1 MKCQFFSTNTSLP
14 SPNPGARR
22 LRPKWQLDEGSH
34 IFSIL
39 FSLLSQFTTF
49 APMKREIKGNA
60 CVFCASSASIDSR
73 YLDAARELGT
83 LLARRGWRCVNG
95 GGAVGLM
102 GAVTDGTL
110 DAGGE
115 VTGVIP
121 KFMVDNGWCY
131 DRLEDVIVTADMH
144 QRKQMMSE
152 MADAVIALP
161 GGVGTLE
168 ELLETLTWR
177 QLSLVKVPVII
188 LNTLG
193 YYDPLLAMLGHAINE
208 GFMKPVH
215 SRLWSVASTPLEA
228 IDMLEHAETIEFE
241 SKY

>member
-1 MKCQFFSTNTSLP
+1 
-14 SPNPGARR
+14 
-22 LRPKWQLDEGSH
+22 
-34 IFSIL
+34 
-39 FSLLSQFTTF
+39 
-49 APMKREIKGNA
+49 MKREMRGNV
-60 CVFCASSASIDSR
+60 CVFCASSANIDKR
-73 YLDAARELGT
+73 YLEAAYELGG
-83 LLARRGWRCVNG
+83 LLAQDGWRCVNG

-131 DRLEDVIVTADMH
+131 DRLDDVVITADMH

-161 GGVGTLE
+161 GGVGTFE

-177 QLSLVKVPVII
+177 QLGLVKVPVII

-193 YYDPLLAMLGHAINE
+193 YYDNLLAMLQHAINE
-208 GFMKPVH
+208 GFMKTSH
-215 SRLWSVASTPLEA
+215 AQLWQVASTPGEA
-228 IDMLEHAETIEFE
+228 VAMLGNSKPVEFE

>member
-1 MKCQFFSTNTSLP
+1 
-14 SPNPGARR
+14 
-22 LRPKWQLDEGSH
+22 
-34 IFSIL
+34 
-39 FSLLSQFTTF
+39 
-49 APMKREIKGNA
+49 MKREIRGNV
-60 CVFCASSASIDSR
+60 CVFCASSANIDER
-73 YLDAARELGT
+73 YLADARELGT
-83 LLARRGWRCVNG
+83 LLAQGGWRCVNG

-131 DRLEDVIVTADMH
+131 DRLMDVVVTADMH
-144 QRKQMMSE
+144 QRKQMMSN

-177 QLSLVKVPVII
+177 QLGLVKVPIII

-193 YYDPLLAMLGHAINE
+193 YYDLLLAMLRHAIDE
-208 GFMKPVH
+208 GFMKPSH
-215 SRLWSVASTPLEA
+215 GQLWQVAATPAEA
-228 IDMLEHAETIEFE
+228 VALLDDSSPVAFE

>member
-1 MKCQFFSTNTSLP
+1 MKKII
-14 SPNPGARR
+14 R
-22 LRPKWQLDEGSH
+22 
-34 IFSIL
+34 
-39 FSLLSQFTTF
+39 
-49 APMKREIKGNA
+49 GNV
-60 CVFCASSASIDSR
+60 CVFCASSANIDER
-73 YLDAARELGT
+73 YLADAHQLGT
-83 LLARRGWRCVNG
+83 LLAQAGWRCVNG

-102 GAVTDGTL
+102 GAVTDGAL
-110 DAGGE
+110 DADGE

-131 DRLEDVIVTADMH
+131 DRLIDVVVTADMH
-144 QRKQMMSE
+144 QRKQIMSD

-177 QLSLVKVPVII
+177 QLGLVKVPVII

-193 YYDPLLAMLGHAINE
+193 YYDPLLAMLHHAIDE
-208 GFMKPVH
+208 GFMKPSH
-215 SRLWSVASTPLEA
+215 GQLWQVAATPAEA
-228 IDMLEHAETIEFE
+228 ISLLDNDNPVQFE

>member
-1 MKCQFFSTNTSLP
+1 M
-14 SPNPGARR
+14 
-22 LRPKWQLDEGSH
+22 
-34 IFSIL
+34 I
-39 FSLLSQFTTF
+39 TF
-49 APMKREIKGNA
+49 AAMKREIRGNV
-60 CVFCASSASIDSR
+60 CVFAASSANIESR
-73 YLDAARELGT
+73 YLADARELGM
-83 LLARRGWRCVNG
+83 LLAQGGWRCVNG

-110 DAGGE
+110 EAGGE

-144 QRKQMMSE
+144 QRKQMMSD

-177 QLSLVKVPVII
+177 QLGLVKVPVII

-193 YYDPLLAMLGHAINE
+193 YYDALLSMLSHAIDE
-208 GFMKPVH
+208 GFMKSSH
-215 SRLWSVASTPLEA
+215 SQLWQVAATPADAIRLLDENHSVQ
-228 IDMLEHAETIEFE
+228 FE

>member
-1 MKCQFFSTNTSLP
+1 
-14 SPNPGARR
+14 
-22 LRPKWQLDEGSH
+22 
-34 IFSIL
+34 
-39 FSLLSQFTTF
+39 
-49 APMKREIKGNA
+49 MKRETRGNV
-60 CVFCASSASIDSR
+60 CVFCASSADIDPR
-73 YLDAARELGT
+73 YLEAARELGR
-83 LLARRGWRCVNG
+83 LLAEGGWRCVNG

-102 GAVTDGTL
+102 GAVTDGAL

-131 DRLEDVIVTADMH
+131 DRLDDVIITADMH

-152 MADAVIALP
+152 MGDAVIAMP

-177 QLSLVKVPVII
+177 QLGLVKVPVII

-193 YYDPLLAMLGHAINE
+193 YYDGLLEMLRHAIDE
-208 GFMKPVH
+208 GFMKTSH
-215 SRLWSVASTPLEA
+215 ARLWQVAATPEEA
-228 IDMLEHAETIEFE
+228 IALLDNPSSVEFE

>member
-1 MKCQFFSTNTSLP
+1 MKKDNQVNV
-14 SPNPGARR
+14 
-22 LRPKWQLDEGSH
+22 
-34 IFSIL
+34 
-39 FSLLSQFTTF
+39 
-49 APMKREIKGNA
+49 
-60 CVFCASSASIDSR
+60 CVFCASSANIDVR
-73 YLDAARELGT
+73 YLEAARELGT
-83 LLARRGWRCVNG
+83 LLAQGGWRCVNG

-102 GAVTDGTL
+102 GALTDGAL

-121 KFMVDNGWCY
+121 KFMVDKGWCY

-144 QRKQMMSE
+144 QRKQMMSD

-177 QLSLVKVPVII
+177 QLGLVKKPVII

-193 YYDPLLAMLGHAINE
+193 YYDPLLSMLQHAIDE
-208 GFMKPVH
+208 GFMKPSH
-215 SRLWSVASTPLEA
+215 NQLWTVAATPQEA
-228 IDMLEHAETIEFE
+228 IDRLADDSTIELE

>member
-1 MKCQFFSTNTSLP
+1 
-14 SPNPGARR
+14 
-22 LRPKWQLDEGSH
+22 
-34 IFSIL
+34 
-39 FSLLSQFTTF
+39 
-49 APMKREIKGNA
+49 MKREIKGNV
-60 CVFCASSASIDSR
+60 CVFCASSANIDER
-73 YLDAARELGT
+73 YLADARELGN
-83 LLARRGWRCVNG
+83 LLAQGGWRCVNG

-131 DRLEDVIVTADMH
+131 DRLMDVVVTADMH
-144 QRKQMMSE
+144 QRKQMMSN

-177 QLSLVKVPVII
+177 QLGLVKVPIII

-193 YYDPLLAMLGHAINE
+193 YYDLLLAMLRHAIDE
-208 GFMKPVH
+208 GFMKPSH
-215 SRLWSVASTPLEA
+215 GQLWQVAATPADAVALLDDNSSVA
-228 IDMLEHAETIEFE
+228 FE

>member
-1 MKCQFFSTNTSLP
+1 MKKII
-14 SPNPGARR
+14 R
-22 LRPKWQLDEGSH
+22 
-34 IFSIL
+34 
-39 FSLLSQFTTF
+39 
-49 APMKREIKGNA
+49 GNV
-60 CVFCASSASIDSR
+60 CVFCASSANIDER
-73 YLDAARELGT
+73 YLADAHQLGT
-83 LLARRGWRCVNG
+83 LLAQAGWRCVNG

-102 GAVTDGTL
+102 GAVTDGVL
-110 DAGGE
+110 DADGE

-131 DRLEDVIVTADMH
+131 DRLIDVVVTADMH
-144 QRKQMMSE
+144 QRKQIMSD

-177 QLSLVKVPVII
+177 QLGLVKVPIII

-193 YYDPLLAMLGHAINE
+193 YYDPLLAMLHHAIDE
-208 GFMKPVH
+208 GFMKPSH
-215 SRLWSVASTPLEA
+215 GQLWQVAATPAEA
-228 IDMLEHAETIEFE
+228 ISLLDTDNPVQFE

>member
-1 MKCQFFSTNTSLP
+1 MKKMSN
-14 SPNPGARR
+14 
-22 LRPKWQLDEGSH
+22 
-34 IFSIL
+34 
-39 FSLLSQFTTF
+39 F
-49 APMKREIKGNA
+49 AVMKREMRGNV
-60 CVFCASSASIDSR
+60 CVFCASSGDIDVR
-73 YLDAARELGT
+73 YMEAARELGER
-83 LLARRGWRCVNG
+83 LAQSGWRCVNG

-131 DRLEDVIVTADMH
+131 DRLDDVIITADMH
-144 QRKQMMSE
+144 QRKHMMSE

-161 GGVGTLE
+161 GGVGTFE

-177 QLSLVKVPVII
+177 QLGLVKVPIII

-193 YYDPLLAMLGHAINE
+193 YYDHLLAMLNLAINE
-208 GFMKPVH
+208 HFMKSSH
-215 SRLWSVASTPLEA
+215 AALWQVAATPAEA
-228 IDMLEHAETIEFE
+228 IALLEDNRPIEFE

>member
-1 MKCQFFSTNTSLP
+1 
-14 SPNPGARR
+14 
-22 LRPKWQLDEGSH
+22 
-34 IFSIL
+34 
-39 FSLLSQFTTF
+39 
-49 APMKREIKGNA
+49 MKREMKGNV
-60 CVFCASSASIDSR
+60 CVFCASSANIDER
-73 YLDAARELGT
+73 YLADARELGN
-83 LLARRGWRCVNG
+83 LLAQGGWRCVNG

-131 DRLEDVIVTADMH
+131 DRLMDVVVTADMH
-144 QRKQMMSE
+144 QRKQMMSN

-177 QLSLVKVPVII
+177 QLGLVKVPIII

-193 YYDPLLAMLGHAINE
+193 YYDPLLAMLRHAIDE
-208 GFMKPVH
+208 GFMKPSH
-215 SRLWSVASTPLEA
+215 GQLWQVAATPADAVALLGDNSPVA
-228 IDMLEHAETIEFE
+228 FE

>member
-1 MKCQFFSTNTSLP
+1 
-14 SPNPGARR
+14 
-22 LRPKWQLDEGSH
+22 
-34 IFSIL
+34 
-39 FSLLSQFTTF
+39 
-49 APMKREIKGNA
+49 MKRETRGNV
-60 CVFCASSASIDSR
+60 CVFCASSANIDTR
-73 YLDAARELGT
+73 YLQAARDLGA
-83 LLARRGWRCVNG
+83 LLAREGWRCVNG

-102 GAVTDGTL
+102 GAVTDGAL

-131 DRLEDVIVTADMH
+131 DRLEDVIITADMH
-144 QRKQMMSE
+144 QRKHMMSD

-177 QLSLVKVPVII
+177 QLGLVKVPVII

-193 YYDPLLAMLGHAINE
+193 YYDALLGMLRHAIDE
-208 GFMKPVH
+208 GFMKTSH
-215 SRLWSVASTPLEA
+215 AQLWQVAATPQEA
-228 IDMLEHAETIEFE
+228 IDLLANSATVEFE

>member
-1 MKCQFFSTNTSLP
+1 
-14 SPNPGARR
+14 
-22 LRPKWQLDEGSH
+22 
-34 IFSIL
+34 
-39 FSLLSQFTTF
+39 
-49 APMKREIKGNA
+49 MKREIKGNV
-60 CVFCASSASIDSR
+60 CVFCASSANIDAR
-73 YLDAARELGT
+73 YLQDARELGR
-83 LLARRGWRCVNG
+83 LLAEGGWRCVNG

-110 DAGGE
+110 DADGE

-131 DRLEDVIVTADMH
+131 NRLEDVIVTADMH

-152 MADAVIALP
+152 MADAVIAMP

-177 QLSLVKVPVII
+177 QLGLVKVPVII

-193 YYDPLLAMLGHAINE
+193 YYDALLAMLQHAIDE
-208 GFMKPVH
+208 GFMKPSH
-215 SRLWSVASTPLEA
+215 AQLWEVAATPAEA
-228 IDMLEHAETIEFE
+228 IALLDGGQSVEFE

>member
-1 MKCQFFSTNTSLP
+1 
-14 SPNPGARR
+14 
-22 LRPKWQLDEGSH
+22 
-34 IFSIL
+34 
-39 FSLLSQFTTF
+39 
-49 APMKREIKGNA
+49 MKREVRGNV
-60 CVFCASSASIDSR
+60 CVFCASSANIDGR
-73 YLDAARELGT
+73 YLDDARELGR
-83 LLARRGWRCVNG
+83 LLAQAGWRCVNG

-144 QRKQMMSE
+144 QRKHVMSE

-177 QLSLVKVPVII
+177 QLGLIKTPIII
-188 LNTLG
+188 LNSRG
-193 YYDPLLAMLGHAINE
+193 YYDALLAMLGHAIDE
-208 GFMKPVH
+208 GFMKPSH
-215 SRLWSVASTPLEA
+215 SQLWQVAATPVEA
-228 IDMLEHAETIEFE
+228 VALLDNSHPVEIE

>member
-1 MKCQFFSTNTSLP
+1 
-14 SPNPGARR
+14 
-22 LRPKWQLDEGSH
+22 
-34 IFSIL
+34 
-39 FSLLSQFTTF
+39 
-49 APMKREIKGNA
+49 MKREMKGNV
-60 CVFCASSASIDSR
+60 CVFCASSANIDER
-73 YLDAARELGT
+73 YLEAARELGR
-83 LLARRGWRCVNG
+83 LLAQEGWRCVNG

-102 GAVTDGTL
+102 GAVTDGAL
-110 DAGGE
+110 DAGGQ

-144 QRKQMMSE
+144 QRKYMMSE
-152 MADAVIALP
+152 MAYAVIAMP

-177 QLSLVKVPVII
+177 QLGLVKVPVII

-193 YYDPLLAMLGHAINE
+193 YFDQLIAMLDHAIDE
-208 GFMKPVH
+208 GFMKPSH
-215 SRLWSVASTPLEA
+215 AQLWTVADTPAEA
-228 IDMLEHAETIEFE
+228 IAMLENVKPVSFE

>member
-1 MKCQFFSTNTSLP
+1 MKKII
-14 SPNPGARR
+14 R
-22 LRPKWQLDEGSH
+22 
-34 IFSIL
+34 
-39 FSLLSQFTTF
+39 
-49 APMKREIKGNA
+49 GNV
-60 CVFCASSASIDSR
+60 CVFCASSANIDER
-73 YLDAARELGT
+73 YLADAHQLGT
-83 LLARRGWRCVNG
+83 LLAQAGWRCVNG

-102 GAVTDGTL
+102 GAVTDGAL
-110 DAGGE
+110 DADGE

-131 DRLEDVIVTADMH
+131 DRLIDVVVTSDMH
-144 QRKQMMSE
+144 QRKQIMSD

-177 QLSLVKVPVII
+177 QLGLVKVPVII

-193 YYDPLLAMLGHAINE
+193 YYDPLLAMLRHSIDE
-208 GFMKPVH
+208 GFMKPSH
-215 SRLWSVASTPLEA
+215 DQLWQVAATPAEA
-228 IDMLEHAETIEFE
+228 IALLDDNHPVQFE

>member
-1 MKCQFFSTNTSLP
+1 
-14 SPNPGARR
+14 
-22 LRPKWQLDEGSH
+22 
-34 IFSIL
+34 
-39 FSLLSQFTTF
+39 
-49 APMKREIKGNA
+49 MKREIKGNV
-60 CVFCASSASIDSR
+60 CVFCASSANIDAR

-83 LLARRGWRCVNG
+83 LMASEGWRCVNG

-121 KFMVDNGWCY
+121 KFMVDHGWCY
-131 DRLEDVIVTADMH
+131 DRLDDVIVTADMH
-144 QRKQMMSE
+144 QRKHIMSD

-177 QLSLVKVPVII
+177 QLGLIQVPIII

-193 YYDPLLAMLGHAINE
+193 YYDSLLAMLNHAIGE
-208 GFMKPVH
+208 GFMKPSH
-215 SRLWSVASTPLEA
+215 GQLWQVAATPQEAMALLENSKPV
-228 IDMLEHAETIEFE
+228 DFE

>member
-1 MKCQFFSTNTSLP
+1 MKKII
-14 SPNPGARR
+14 R
-22 LRPKWQLDEGSH
+22 
-34 IFSIL
+34 
-39 FSLLSQFTTF
+39 
-49 APMKREIKGNA
+49 GNV
-60 CVFCASSASIDSR
+60 CVFCASSANIDER
-73 YLDAARELGT
+73 YLADAHQLGT
-83 LLARRGWRCVNG
+83 LLAQGGWRCVNG

-102 GAVTDGTL
+102 GAVTDGAL
-110 DAGGE
+110 DADGE

-131 DRLEDVIVTADMH
+131 DRLIDVVVTADMH
-144 QRKQMMSE
+144 QRKQIMSD

-177 QLSLVKVPVII
+177 QLGLVKVPVII

-193 YYDPLLAMLGHAINE
+193 YYDPLLAMLRHSIDE
-208 GFMKPVH
+208 GFMKPSH
-215 SRLWSVASTPLEA
+215 DQLWQVAATPAEA
-228 IDMLEHAETIEFE
+228 ISLLDDNHPVQFE

>member
-1 MKCQFFSTNTSLP
+1 M
-14 SPNPGARR
+14 R
-22 LRPKWQLDEGSH
+22 
-34 IFSIL
+34 
-39 FSLLSQFTTF
+39 
-49 APMKREIKGNA
+49 GNV
-60 CVFCASSASIDSR
+60 CVFCASSANIDAR
-73 YLDAARELGT
+73 FLDDARELGRR
-83 LLARRGWRCVNG
+83 LAEGGWRCVNG

-110 DAGGE
+110 DAGGK

-131 DRLEDVIVTADMH
+131 DRLEDVIITADMH
-144 QRKQMMSE
+144 QRKQTMSE

-177 QLSLVKVPVII
+177 QLGLVKVPVII

-193 YYDPLLAMLGHAINE
+193 YYDTLLAMLQHAIDE
-208 GFMKPVH
+208 GFMKASH
-215 SRLWSVASTPLEA
+215 SQLWQVAATPADA
-228 IDMLEHAETIEFE
+228 IALLTEEHTVEFE

>member
-1 MKCQFFSTNTSLP
+1 
-14 SPNPGARR
+14 
-22 LRPKWQLDEGSH
+22 
-34 IFSIL
+34 
-39 FSLLSQFTTF
+39 
-49 APMKREIKGNA
+49 MKREMKGNV
-60 CVFCASSASIDSR
+60 CVFCASSANINEQ
-73 YLDAARELGT
+73 YLQAARELGRR
-83 LLARRGWRCVNG
+83 LAEEGWRCVNG

-131 DRLEDVIVTADMH
+131 DRLQDVVITADMH

-152 MADAVIALP
+152 MADAVIAMP
-161 GGVGTLE
+161 GGVGTME

-177 QLSLVKVPVII
+177 QLKLVKVPVII

-193 YYDPLLAMLGHAINE
+193 YYDHLLALLEHAISE
-208 GFMKPVH
+208 GFMKPSH
-215 SRLWSVASTPLEA
+215 SSLWQVASTPAEA
-228 IDMLEHAETIEFE
+228 IALLEDTTPIEIE

>member
-1 MKCQFFSTNTSLP
+1 
-14 SPNPGARR
+14 
-22 LRPKWQLDEGSH
+22 
-34 IFSIL
+34 
-39 FSLLSQFTTF
+39 
-49 APMKREIKGNA
+49 MKREIKGNV
-60 CVFCASSASIDSR
+60 CVFCASSANIDER
-73 YLDAARELGT
+73 YLEDARDLGR
-83 LLARRGWRCVNG
+83 LLAESGWRCVNG

-144 QRKQMMSE
+144 QRKHIMSE
-152 MADAVIALP
+152 MADAVVAMP
-161 GGVGTLE
+161 GGVGTME

-177 QLSLVKVPVII
+177 QLGLVKVPVII

-193 YYDPLLAMLGHAINE
+193 YYDSLLAMLRHAIDE
-208 GFMKPVH
+208 GFMKPSH
-215 SRLWSVASTPLEA
+215 SQLWQVASTPQEA
-228 IDMLEHAETIEFE
+228 ITLLENGESLTFE

>member
-1 MKCQFFSTNTSLP
+1 MKQEM
-14 SPNPGARR
+14 R
-22 LRPKWQLDEGSH
+22 
-34 IFSIL
+34 
-39 FSLLSQFTTF
+39 
-49 APMKREIKGNA
+49 GNV
-60 CVFCASSASIDSR
+60 CVFCASSADIDTR
-73 YLDAARELGT
+73 YLEAARELGA
-83 LLARRGWRCVNG
+83 LLAQGCWRCVNG

-131 DRLEDVIVTADMH
+131 DRLEDVIITADMH

-177 QLSLVKVPVII
+177 QLGLVKVPVII

-193 YYDPLLAMLGHAINE
+193 YYDGLLAMLGHAIDE
-208 GFMKPVH
+208 GFMKPSH
-215 SRLWSVASTPLEA
+215 GQLWQVANTPQEALNLLEGSA
-228 IDMLEHAETIEFE
+228 PIEFE

>member
-1 MKCQFFSTNTSLP
+1 MKKED
-14 SPNPGARR
+14 R
-22 LRPKWQLDEGSH
+22 
-34 IFSIL
+34 
-39 FSLLSQFTTF
+39 
-49 APMKREIKGNA
+49 GNV
-60 CVFCASSASIDSR
+60 CVFCASSANIDTQ
-73 YLDAARELGT
+73 YIEAARELGR
-83 LLARRGWRCVNG
+83 LLAVGGWRCVNG

-102 GAVTDGTL
+102 GALTDGAL

-152 MADAVIALP
+152 MADAVIAMP
-161 GGVGTLE
+161 GGVGTFE

-177 QLSLVKVPVII
+177 QLGLVKVPVII

-193 YYDPLLAMLGHAINE
+193 YYDPLLAMLRHAINE
-208 GFMKPVH
+208 GFMKPSH
-215 SRLWSVASTPLEA
+215 SQLWTVAKTPDEAVARLEDSDPVA
-228 IDMLEHAETIEFE
+228 FE

>member
-1 MKCQFFSTNTSLP
+1 M
-14 SPNPGARR
+14 
-22 LRPKWQLDEGSH
+22 
-34 IFSIL
+34 
-39 FSLLSQFTTF
+39 
-49 APMKREIKGNA
+49 
-60 CVFCASSASIDSR
+60 FCASSARIDAR
-73 YLDAARELGT
+73 YLDAARELGQ
-83 LLARRGWRCVNG
+83 LLAQGGWRCVNG

-144 QRKQMMSE
+144 QRKQMMSD
-152 MADAVIALP
+152 MADAVIAMP

-177 QLSLVKVPVII
+177 QLGLVGVPVII
-188 LNTLG
+188 LNTMG
-193 YYDPLLAMLGHAINE
+193 YYDKLLAMLDHAIGE
-208 GFMKPVH
+208 GFMKQSHSQLWQVAATPREAVSLLENNGPV
-215 SRLWSVASTPLEA
+215 
-228 IDMLEHAETIEFE
+228 EFE

>member
-1 MKCQFFSTNTSLP
+1 MKQ
-14 SPNPGARR
+14 
-22 LRPKWQLDEGSH
+22 
-34 IFSIL
+34 
-39 FSLLSQFTTF
+39 
-49 APMKREIKGNA
+49 EIKGNV
-60 CVFCASSASIDSR
+60 CVFCASSANIDER
-73 YLDAARELGT
+73 YLLAARELGQR
-83 LLARRGWRCVNG
+83 LAEGGWRCVNG

-131 DRLEDVIVTADMH
+131 DRLEDVIITPDMH

-177 QLSLVKVPVII
+177 QLGLVKVPVII

-193 YYDPLLAMLGHAINE
+193 YYDALLTMLDHAIDE
-208 GFMKPVH
+208 GFMKSSH
-215 SRLWSVASTPLEA
+215 AALWQVASTPAEA
-228 IDMLEHAETIEFE
+228 IALLEHPDNVEFE

>member
-1 MKCQFFSTNTSLP
+1 MKKEN
-14 SPNPGARR
+14 
-22 LRPKWQLDEGSH
+22 
-34 IFSIL
+34 
-39 FSLLSQFTTF
+39 
-49 APMKREIKGNA
+49 KGNV
-60 CVFCASSASIDSR
+60 CVFCASSANIDQR
-73 YLDAARELGT
+73 YLEAARELGA
-83 LLARRGWRCVNG
+83 LLAQGQWRCVNG

-102 GAVTDGTL
+102 GAVTDGAL

-131 DRLEDVIVTADMH
+131 DRLEDVIITADMH
-144 QRKQMMSE
+144 QRKHMMSD

-177 QLSLVKVPVII
+177 QLGLVKVPVII

-193 YYDPLLAMLGHAINE
+193 YYDALLSMLSHAIDE
-208 GFMKPVH
+208 GFMKSSH
-215 SRLWSVASTPLEA
+215 SQLWQVASTPAEA
-228 IDMLEHAETIEFE
+228 VSLLDENRPIQFE

>member
-1 MKCQFFSTNTSLP
+1 
-14 SPNPGARR
+14 
-22 LRPKWQLDEGSH
+22 
-34 IFSIL
+34 
-39 FSLLSQFTTF
+39 
-49 APMKREIKGNA
+49 MKREMRNVS
-60 CVFCASSASIDSR
+60 VFCASSADIDTR
-73 YLDAARELGT
+73 YLEAARELGG
-83 LLARRGWRCVNG
+83 LLAQRGWRCVNG

-131 DRLEDVIVTADMH
+131 DRLDDVIVTADMH

-152 MADAVIALP
+152 MSDAVIAMP

-177 QLSLVKVPVII
+177 QLGLVKVPVII

-193 YYDPLLAMLGHAINE
+193 YYDALLAMLNHAIDE
-208 GFMKPVH
+208 GFMKPSH
-215 SRLWSVASTPLEA
+215 SQLWQVAATPAEA
-228 IDMLEHAETIEFE
+228 VDLLDSYKPVKIE